1 MYKQSELTI
10 VRKAYAK
17 QVLAAA
23 GVEESRL
30 ESAYAQV
37 SREHF
42 LGPGPW
48 PIFRWGSGTYT
59 QSPDDDPVHLYTND
73 LIGIDPERRINNGE
87 PALHASLIAAAL
99 PSPGEHVVHIGTGVG
114 YYTAILAH
122 MVGSSG
128 RVTGIE
134 FESDLA
140 ARAKANFSTAPNVE
154 IIHGDGTVIDFDTA
168 NVIYVNAGAT
178 QPAWAWLEKL
188 AEGGRLILPLTTEHG
203 FTAAKSSEQ
212 VARSGAVFRIER
224 RGVDYLATPISSVA
238 IFPCAGGRDPRAEA
252 ALSSSFAEGGLHNVT
267 RLYRHSKIPAERC
280 WLRAPDWCLA
290 FS

>member
-1 MYKQSELTI
+1 MDKQSELAI
-10 VRKAYAK
+10 VRRAYAK
-17 QVLAAA
+17 QVLATA
-23 GVEESRL
+23 GVKEPRL

-37 SREHF
+37 SREYF

-48 PIFRWGSGTYT
+48 PIFRWWSGTYT

-73 LIGIDPERRINNGE
+73 IIGIDPDRRINNGE
-87 PALHASLIAAAL
+87 PALHANLIAAAL
-99 PSPGEHVVHIGTGVG
+99 PRQGEHVVHIGTGVG

-122 MVGSSG
+122 LVGSGG

-140 ARAKANFSTAPNVE
+140 ARARINFSASPNVE
-154 IIHGDGTVIDFDTA
+154 IIHGDGTAIDFDTA
-168 NVIYVNAGAT
+168 DVIYVNAGAT
-178 QPAWAWLEKL
+178 QPARAWLERL
-188 AEGGRLILPLTTEHG
+188 AEGGRLILPLTTEQG
-203 FTAAKSSEQ
+203 FTAARSSEQ

-224 RGVDYLATPISSVA
+224 RGADYLAKAISAVA
-238 IFPCAGGRDPRAEA
+238 IFPCVGGREPMAEA
-252 ALSSSFAEGGLHNVT
+252 TLSAAFAEGGMQNVT
-267 RLYRHSKIPAERC
+267 RLYRHNEIPAERC

>member
-1 MYKQSELTI
+1 MNKQSELAI
-10 VRKAYAK
+10 IRRAYAK
-17 QVLAAA
+17 QVLATA
-23 GVEESRL
+23 GVKEPRL

-37 SREHF
+37 SREYF

-48 PIFRWGSGTYT
+48 PIFRWWSGTYT
-59 QSPDDDPVHLYTND
+59 QSPDDDPVYLYTND
-73 LIGIDPERRINNGE
+73 VIGIDPERRINNGE
-87 PALHASLIAAAL
+87 PAFHANLIAAAL
-99 PSPGEHVVHIGTGVG
+99 PRQGEHVVHIGTGVG

-122 MVGSSG
+122 LVGSGG

-140 ARAKANFSTAPNVE
+140 ARAKVNFSASPNVE
-154 IIHGDGTVIDFDTA
+154 IIQGDGTVIDFDTA

-178 QPAWAWLEKL
+178 QPARAWLDRL

-203 FTAAKSSEQ
+203 FTAARSSEQ

-224 RGVDYLATPISSVA
+224 RGADYLAKSISAVA
-238 IFPCAGGRDPRAEA
+238 IFPCAGGRDPMAEA
-252 ALSSSFAEGGLHNVT
+252 ALSAAFAEGGLQNVT
-267 RLYRHSKIPAERC
+267 RLYRHNEIPAERC